1 MAKRIGEVS
10 QSPAVVSQRDQAGKP
25 ATLVEPQYTTVDPS
39 QVFNHIEYSRRQA
52 AAATEAA
59 AVKKAAEDAEA
70 ARISATQPK
79 SDTPHANGT
88 EPDSVKKAQI
98 EMEMRQMIE
107 KMRDYKTKDPSLFTQ
122 IWEQVKKVSN
132 HHLFFNSFNSFD

>member
-1 MAKRIGEVS
+1 MAKRTGEVHH
-10 QSPAVVSQRDQAGKP
+10 SPAVDSKRDQVGKP
-25 ATLVEPQYTTVDPS
+25 ATPVEPQYTIVDPS

-79 SDTPHANGT
+79 SDTPQANET

-132 HHLFFNSFNSFD
+132 YHLFLNSFKFL